1 MNKARRKSL
10 QTAVAYIDKA
20 IDIVRD
26 VKYEEQWSLDN
37 IPENLQNSTK
47 YEAMENAIDN
57 LEDVIDSLKEAYRSA
72 EKAMD

>member
-47 YEAMENAIDN
+47 YEAMEDAIDN
-57 LEDVIDSLKEAYRSA
+57 LEDVIDSLKEAYHSA